1 MSECIC
7 LSGAVGV
14 FKEDLDGSFHIPPDM
29 SGEQVENRKGTVKDG
44 AITYCFFFQF
54 CFVWM
59 ITALS
64 VNTNSF

>member
-1 MSECIC
+1 MR

-14 FKEDLDGSFHIPPDM
+14 FKEGADGSFHIPPDT
-29 SGEQVENRKGTVKDG
+29 SGEQVENKEGTVKDK

-54 CFVWM
+54 CFVCI